1 MDEQLPVNLS
11 EELSPINPEDSK
23 YQRMLANLQGNIL
36 KSHGRNHAVHLFLTF
51 PKDAEDKINGVREW
65 IAGFAARYVTSAM
78 RQHYE
83 TKEFKIN
90 KISGRIFGGFY
101 LSAEGY
107 KALGFDETLLDKF
120 RERNLQ
126 DEMDPDDES
135 TPSNIDISFKTGMAA
150 GEMEL
155 KDVSRDEW
163 EDNFRNQIHALIL
176 LADNEED
183 RLRDVTW
190 LVCRKLEDLEI
201 SFFRQDGE
209 VLRDKDTKE
218 PIEHFGFRDGIS
230 QPFFYQADVEEAR
243 QGGYRNWDSFAPL
256 KLVLIEDPLV
266 DQVDCFGSYLVY
278 RKLEQNVRGFR
289 DEKDKL
295 TAELTGKEIQNLTN
309 EEKEQAGALVVGR
322 FRNGI
327 PVMLSNDEQAV
338 NLKGFNNEQAVKL
351 TDFNNFDYVD
361 KDTGS
366 YTGNKCPY
374 HAHIRRM
381 NPRGESEHIEKEVM
395 RRIVRR
401 GITYGSRTDND
412 VEPTENVGLLF
423 MCFQSS
429 IPAQFGFIQTKWA
442 NTSAFLGRDLSGL
455 DPIIGRNESI
465 AQETE
470 ERKQKWCPAWG
481 SSEDPRSF
489 EFRSF
494 VTLKGGEFFFAP
506 SIAFLR
512 SLTRKTGNRT

>member
-1 MDEQLPVNLS
+1 MNEQLPIDLD
-11 EELSPINPEDSK
+11 EELSPIDPEDPK
-23 YQRMLANLQGNIL
+23 YERMLANLQGNIL

-51 PKDAEDKINGVREW
+51 PDAQDTDKINKVREW
-65 IAGFAARYVTSAM
+65 IAGFAARYLTSAL

-90 KISGRIFGGFY
+90 RISGRIFGGFY

-107 KALGFDETLLDKF
+107 RALGFGAEQIDKF
-120 RERNLQ
+120 NEKNLE
-126 DEMDPDDES
+126 DEIDPDDAS
-135 TPSNIDISFKTGMAA
+135 TPSNIDISFKNGMAA

-155 KDVSRDEW
+155 RDVSRDEW
-163 EDNFRNQIHALIL
+163 EDSFRNPLHALVL
-176 LADNEED
+176 LADDEED
-183 RLRDVTW
+183 RLRDVAW
-190 LVCRKLEDLEI
+190 LVSRKLEDLEI
-201 SFFRQDGE
+201 SFFRQDGD
-209 VLRDKDTKE
+209 VLRNKETQE

-230 QPFFYQADVEEAR
+230 QPFFYQADVQEAR
-243 QGGYRNWDSFAPL
+243 KSGYRNWDSFAPL

-266 DQVDCFGSYLVY
+266 DQKDCFGSYLVY
-278 RKLEQNVRGFR
+278 RKLEQNVKGFQ

-295 TAELTGKEIQNLTN
+295 TAQLTGKEIQDLTN
-309 EEKEQAGALVVGR
+309 AEKEQAGALVVGR

-327 PVMLSNDEQAV
+327 PLMLTNDTE
-338 NLKGFNNEQAVKL
+338 KVKL
-351 TDFNNFDYVD
+351 TDFNNFNYVD

-381 NPRGESEHIEKEVM
+381 NPRGESAHIEKEVM

-401 GITYGSRTDND
+401 GITYGNRTDNNA
-412 VEPTENVGLLF
+412 EPTGNVGLLF

-429 IPAQFGFIQTKWA
+429 VPAQFGFIQTKWA

-465 AQETE
+465 EPETE
-470 ERKQKWCPAWG
+470 ERRQKWCPVWG
-481 SSEDPRSF
+481 SSDAPHSF
-489 EFRSF
+489 EFKSF

-512 SLTRKTGNRT
+512 SLTKKTENQA